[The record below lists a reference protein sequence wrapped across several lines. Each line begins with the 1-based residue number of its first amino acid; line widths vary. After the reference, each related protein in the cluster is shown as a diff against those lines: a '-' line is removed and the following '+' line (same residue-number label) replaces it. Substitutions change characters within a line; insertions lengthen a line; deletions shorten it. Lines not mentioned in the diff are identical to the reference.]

1 MNNVQ
6 TTCSRSKGSRKI
18 FLLLLCLYVLI
29 TACGESS
36 ESEEVIVIDS
46 SYLGSTTTT
55 PPPIP
60 YPIEIEEKF
69 EIKVGELFGYE
80 NVEWDSIFPWNFG
93 ISTPEIV
100 EGEGTICEIA
110 PDTFSVL
117 GESPGSC
124 SIKYPSNNSGTEGFI
139 YLTINVVEG

>member
-100 EGEGTICEIA
+100 EGEGTICIIA
-110 PDTFSVL
+110 EDIFSVF

-124 SIKYPSNNSGTEGFI
+124 SLKYPSTNGGEEGFI
-139 YLTINVVEG
+139 FLTITVIAG